1 MKPKKKTAHRVLKQR
16 RKFSSRFKILATL
29 TAMIVAVMVCIISP
43 GFTKKRTVAVD
54 SVTQNSIG
62 DTSSMNLRTAK
73 YNPKNHLYMEQL
85 VIQSGASSTDD
96 ETDLTADAAKD
107 LDNIKWD
114 VQVAIQHGD
123 NSKIKYSIHETQK
136 RMLTIYVKN
145 VPEDYTAIRFDLR
158 ARKQNKLLASTVV
171 QGKSTSFRY
180 YTRQNKTHLDKRL
193 GISSSQQLSNDY
205 ITWQVAKYKKV
216 LEGYEREDRAVRAD
230 IEQNTKLIAKLQAEL
245 VNQTKSEQQ
254 DTQDQIDEYT
264 QTTKSDQQTLQTN
277 KSHIDDMVNR
287 IAKLKQQLY

>member
-1 MKPKKKTAHRVLKQR
+1 MVA
-16 RKFSSRFKILATL
+16 
-29 TAMIVAVMVCIISP
+29 AVMMCIVSP
-43 GFTKKRTVAVD
+43 SFTKKRTVAVE

-62 DTSSMNLRTAK
+62 NTSSMNLRIAK

-85 VIQSGASSTDD
+85 VIQNESSSTDGND
-96 ETDLTADAAKD
+96 TELTADAAKD
-107 LDNIKWD
+107 MDNIKWD
-114 VQVAIQHGD
+114 VRVAIQHGD

-158 ARKQNKLLASTVV
+158 ARKENKLLASSVV
-171 QGKSTSFRY
+171 QGKSASFRY
-180 YTRQNKTHLDKRL
+180 YTRQNKTHLDKQL
-193 GISSSQQLSNDY
+193 GISSSQQLSNDF
-205 ITWQVAKYKKV
+205 TNWQVAKYEKE
-216 LEGYEREDRAVRAD
+216 LAGYEHEDRTARAD

-254 DTQDQIDEYT
+254 DTQDQIDEST
-264 QTTKSDQQTLQTN
+264 QKTKSDQQTLQTN
-277 KSHIDDMVNR
+277 KSHINDMESR